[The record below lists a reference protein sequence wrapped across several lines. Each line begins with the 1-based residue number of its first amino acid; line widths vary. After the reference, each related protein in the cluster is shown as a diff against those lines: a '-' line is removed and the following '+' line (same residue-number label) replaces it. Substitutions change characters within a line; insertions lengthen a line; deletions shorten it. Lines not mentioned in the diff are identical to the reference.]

1 MLHTYI
7 ILLTENIVA
16 SYISLLR
23 AIGVCPWVILMLLQ
37 LYHMHYCFPP
47 YLRDLLGPFFP
58 FSIHGEVYKTA
69 YRETIPKTAKLTTRG
84 NSQVLALHVQFL
96 AFSLQL

>member
-23 AIGVCPWVILMLLQ
+23 AIGVCPRVILMWLLQ

-47 YLRDLLGPFFP
+47 YLRDLLRPFFA

-84 NSQVLALHVQFL
+84 NSQVLALQEL
-96 AFSLQL
+96 LI